1 MQCDAQLTRRRDESW
16 TQTRK
21 RAHKRTHAYTNVWC
35 KGSGW
40 SLSCAEDQTVTL
52 PSSSSKHPVGPEIEG
67 EGVRRDGRRCYLQ
80 EGYLIK
86 CQKCYCLTAS
96 KHAPSLS
103 SLQKERWGFLRRFL
117 VLTLSTKEIMT
128 AKLQKRNTL
137 RLQVIP
143 QFHGYFP
150 NLRKLN
156 DIQFISV
163 RNGNLETLNWHFHAN

>member
-1 MQCDAQLTRRRDESW
+1 M
-16 TQTRK
+16 
-21 RAHKRTHAYTNVWC
+21 RARTHAFTNIWC

-40 SLSCAEDQTVTL
+40 SLSWAQDQTVAL
-52 PSSSSKHPVGPEIEG
+52 PSSSSKHPAGPEIEVK
-67 EGVRRDGRRCYLQ
+67 GVRRDGRRCYLQ
-80 EGYLIK
+80 ERYLMK

-103 SLQKERWGFLRRFL
+103 SLFQIRYQKERWGFLQGFL
-117 VLTLSTKEIMT
+117 VLTLSTKEIMK

-137 RLQVIP
+137 CLQVIP